1 MANIDVRPPQKRQ
14 RCGINDD
21 EDDNGNGNDN
31 EKVSID
37 VASITD
43 SGRVASIS
51 LEDSLLFRIAEFL
64 SPADAAVV
72 CKLFF
77 EATTETSESV
87 LNRIDKHHHVDAD
100 WRLRLAQHVLDRYK
114 HFYFGNDD
122 TAAAEA
128 NQHPT
133 LRVNPTLHPRL
144 LWQSA
149 DKIPL
154 AQRSK

>member
-14 RCGINDD
+14 RCSINDD
-21 EDDNGNGNDN
+21 EDDNGNDN

-43 SGRVASIS
+43 ARRAWTS

-77 EATTETSESV
+77 EAATETSESV
-87 LNRIDKHHHVDAD
+87 LSRIDKHHHVDAD

-133 LRVNPTLHPRL
+133 PRVNPTLHPRL